1 MTAPTDSTPSSGPAS
16 AAASVAA
23 PGSPRHPVR
32 QKKWLWAVM
41 LLLVVVVIGFAAR
54 PTPRTGTGDQRRFAL
69 ATQLKCLQC
78 VGESVGASQAPLAV
92 KFREE
97 IDRQMRQGRT
107 DDEILNYFAQRYGR
121 QVLETPPSTGVGAL
135 VWVVPV
141 LAAAGALLLLAG
153 TFRRW
158 QQERAAVAPTAED
171 SELVATALRERHEAQ
186 DGMPE
191 NDSLD
196 DDSLDDDSAET
207 T

>member
-1 MTAPTDSTPSSGPAS
+1 
-16 AAASVAA
+16 
-23 PGSPRHPVR
+23 
-32 QKKWLWAVM
+32 M
-41 LLLVVVVIGFAAR
+41 LAVVVLVLVLAAR
-54 PTPRTGTGDQRRFAL
+54 PAPTKGVSDQRAFAL

-141 LAAAGALLLLAG
+141 VAAAGAVLVLAA

-158 QQERAAVAPTAED
+158 RAERADLAPSDED
-171 SELVATALRERHEAQ
+171 EALVARALAERRGG
-186 DGMPE
+186 DGAA
-191 NDSLD
+191 S
-196 DDSLDDDSAET
+196 
-207 T
+207 